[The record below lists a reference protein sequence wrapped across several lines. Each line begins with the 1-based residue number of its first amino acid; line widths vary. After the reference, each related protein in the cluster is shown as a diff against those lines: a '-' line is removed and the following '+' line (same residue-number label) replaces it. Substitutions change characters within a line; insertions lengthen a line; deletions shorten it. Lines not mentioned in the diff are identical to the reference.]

1 MTDAQPALPLTFLAG
16 PWRLS
21 MGLNALDLG
30 DWLLLDERYAVEM
43 AERRELIESRL
54 DDVHAMLPEAA
65 EGSAEVLELIVGWL
79 ALRQP
84 QRFERAG
91 EALVE
96 RESGRRVALDDPLPL
111 RAAGSLVQE
120 DLCLMQ
126 KRPDGAYALTGAVL
140 CFPAHWRLREKL
152 GLKLADIHAPV
163 PGFAERL
170 GGTADRFFTSLAVQ
184 RPVWRA
190 NWSLTDDPTLPQPYR
205 GDPVAGISAENAG
218 QKLWL
223 RVERQTLRRLPRTL
237 AVLFTIR
244 TFVRPLAGVAADPA
258 GRPWPPVCA
267 RWSPAWPPTRPCPGS
282 GTRSSAGSTG
292 RPAMLLPSARSS
304 SPPSGGSSAPPRVA
318 YCTRPGASS
327 GIRIEAGTTAKPC
340 WA

>member
-1 MTDAQPALPLTFLAG
+1 MVMTDARPALPLTFLAG
-16 PWRLS
+16 PWRLT
-21 MGLNALDLG
+21 MGLNALDLE
-30 DWLLLDERYAVEM
+30 DWLLLDERYAVET
-43 AERRELIESRL
+43 AERHELIESRL

-91 EALVE
+91 EGLVE
-96 RESGRRVALDDPLPL
+96 RESGRRVTLDDPLPL
-111 RAAGSLVQE
+111 RAAGRLVQE

-190 NWSLTDDPTLPQPYR
+190 NWSLTDDPALPQPYR

-218 QKLWL
+218 EKLWL

-258 GRPWPPVCA
+258 VAAALAARLREMEPGMAAYKALPRIREALLGWLDRQAGNAASIGPEQLAALGR
-267 RWSPAWPPTRPCPGS
+267 
-282 GTRSSAGSTG
+282 
-292 RPAMLLPSARSS
+292 
-304 SPPSGGSSAPPRVA
+304 
-318 YCTRPGASS
+318 
-327 GIRIEAGTTAKPC
+327 
-340 WA
+340 